1 MKMKTAV
8 DDLMDNVFA
17 YPCISSK
24 SWSVTCAMI
33 TALRPW
39 PRTYG
44 SDTPK
49 SGSGWAGRYKPS
61 RPERRAVGRGA
72 PQLSIGIL
80 HKFFNR
86 TFVFVKLHK
95 DPIG

>member
-17 YPCISSK
+17 YP
-24 SWSVTCAMI
+24 
-33 TALRPW
+33 LYQW